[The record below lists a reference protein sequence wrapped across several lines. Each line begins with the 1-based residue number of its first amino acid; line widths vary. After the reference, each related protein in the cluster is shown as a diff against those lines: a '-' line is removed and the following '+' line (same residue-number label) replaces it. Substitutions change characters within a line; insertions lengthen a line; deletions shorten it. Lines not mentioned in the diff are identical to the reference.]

1 MKIVL
6 LKIESE
12 SPALFAKKLIN
23 CKILLISGLTLLALS
38 YFLEIVEKI
47 YLDHS
52 EYKDKMTKNE
62 KIALVVVNRTL
73 SIVTEFP
80 LIVLQMLYI
89 LKFLKKKYQ
98 DGGMK
103 EFKSSPLKT
112 KFIVIWIFAIL
123 LINSFN
129 TIAFNVT

>member
-1 MKIVL
+1 VL

-12 SPALFAKKLIN
+12 SHAVFAEKLFQP
-23 CKILLISGLTLLALS
+23 KILLILGLILLVLS

-47 YLDHS
+47 YIDHS
-52 EYKDKMTKNE
+52 ENKDIMTKNE
-62 KIALVVVNRTL
+62 KIALVVINRII

-112 KFIVIWIFAIL
+112 KFIVIWIFTIL

-129 TIAFNVT
+129 TIGFNVT